1 VVAEEAGVRIR
12 SAAAE
17 EVWHACAC
25 DTVTTMEE
33 GADSSGIDGGR
44 VERTRDRD
52 LESFRTKN
60 KTTQD
65 KLLFIGS
72 KLLTS
77 VFKLQSLL
85 IVLELIRSNSSLK
98 SLLMKVLS
106 VTIKIL
112 NYC

>member
-52 LESFRTKN
+52 LESFRTKKQN
-60 KTTQD
+60 DTGQTIIYRFKTID
-65 KLLFIGS
+65 ICF
-72 KLLTS
+72 
-77 VFKLQSLL
+77 
-85 IVLELIRSNSSLK
+85 
-98 SLLMKVLS
+98 
-106 VTIKIL
+106 
-112 NYC
+112 